1 MSDRFIPLTTHH
13 SLNGVNGILKKR
25 NIKIFLNFFISI
37 IALLVVIVTIVSI
50 TYIGWNFYNDVFG
63 KVTDISVPSVINMD
77 IIEAR
82 QKLKQAGLEIET
94 QQKYSDTVP
103 KDMIIF
109 QKPEAGRKV
118 KVGRKI
124 FVIVSLGCELVNVP
138 NLKGL
143 PSHDGEVKLNEL
155 ALKYLVEKEE
165 SHETIPKGMI
175 IEQNPPALSQVPR
188 NTTVQVILSSGPAVP
203 VDVPDLIGLTLADAR
218 TAIEN
223 SGFSLGKIV
232 WLEDTRFKPGMIL
245 TQLPTAKEK
254 LKTGSLISVEVTA
267 DKYPENKIYFQ
278 QDLLTIMVPK
288 SDTDKEVEIEVVVS
302 DRFSTGK
309 VYHAFHKSGE
319 KIEITVSSLGNGH
332 VEIFFDGALEVKADL

>member
-1 MSDRFIPLTTHH
+1 
-13 SLNGVNGILKKR
+13 VKGILKKR
-25 NIKIFLNFFISI
+25 NIRIFLNFLLSI

-50 TYIGWNFYNDVFG
+50 TYIGWNFYNDLFG

-82 QKLKQAGLEIET
+82 QKIKQAGLEIET

-109 QKPEAGRKV
+109 QKPEEGRKV
-118 KVGRKI
+118 KIGRKV

-143 PSHDGEVKLNEL
+143 PSRDGEIKTNEL
-155 ALKYLVEKEE
+155 GLKYLVEKEE
-165 SHETIPKGMI
+165 SHETLPKGMVI
-175 IEQNPPALSQVPR
+175 KQNPPALSQVPR
-188 NTTVQVILSSGPAVP
+188 NTTVQVILSSGPAIP
-203 VDVPDLIGLTLADAR
+203 VEVPDLIGLTLADAR

-223 SGFSLGKIV
+223 AGFSPGKIV
-232 WLEDTRFKPGMIL
+232 WLEDNRFKPGMIL
-245 TQLPTAKEK
+245 TQLPPAKEK
-254 LKTGSLISVEVTA
+254 LRTGSLISLEVTA
-267 DKYPENKIYFQ
+267 DKYPENKIFFQ

-288 SDTDKEVEIEVVVS
+288 SDTDKDVEVEIVVS

-309 VYHAFHKSGE
+309 VYHAFHKGGE
-319 KIEITVSSLGNGH
+319 KIEISVSSLGSGH
-332 VEIFFDGALEVKADL
+332 VEIFFDGTLEVKAEL